1 MDLRRFLT
9 HAVQIASAL
18 SEFHKSG
25 TLHLDIRP
33 ANLSVHPESGEVA
46 LDGGLAAVRG
56 DLGLSD
62 ETKIK
67 PESLPYIAPERTG
80 RVDWPIDER
89 ADLYSLGVTL
99 YELLSGKLPLDADD
113 APAWA
118 HAHIAR
124 APVPLSE
131 VVQDVPRIVAEIVMK
146 LLAKSPEE
154 RYQTARG
161 LWADLL
167 VCQTELEEL
176 RMIDSFPLGTAD
188 IPDRLQLPTKLYGR
202 KRERAL
208 LLEAFERVVATGTAE
223 LVLVSGYSGVGKT
236 SLVKEVQAP
245 IVRERGAFISGKF
258 DQLQRDIPYRTI
270 AQAFGEL
277 VRQLLTES
285 PQSLAGW
292 KHRLREALGEEGQVI
307 IDIVPQLSLILGEQ
321 PPVAPLAPNEARSR
335 FVRVF
340 HALLGAVA
348 RKRHPLVLFV
358 DDLQWA
364 DPASLKLIRDIVAV
378 PEKRHLLV
386 IGAYRDNEV
395 SPSHPLVEV
404 LRQIHATGARV
415 STLSLDPLPRENVLE
430 LVMDTFRCDD
440 EQAARLTQLLVQR
453 TGGNPFFVGQFLMEL
468 YRQRLVWVDPGS
480 AVWCWDIEAIAA
492 QNLTDNVVDLVLTR
506 LKRLDGETQRVL
518 SLAACLGAR
527 FDAEVLSAMY
537 GESTQATHA
546 VITPAIREGLVA
558 RRGGTYKFL
567 HDRVQQAAYLLIR
580 EGSHAE
586 MHLRI
591 GRLLLV
597 QTPEEALEDRL
608 FEITNQL
615 NIGASLITDP
625 GERRRT
631 AALNLR
637 AGRKAKASG
646 AHGSA
651 VAYFAAGCAL
661 IGEDD
666 WGGDDDLLAFGLRL
680 DLAESACV
688 NGEFDRSVGLCTTLL
703 ERARTQLDKA
713 AAYRVLMQN
722 HTARSEHD
730 ACIGVGLEC
739 LALLGIELRRQPA
752 DDEVIAEITALRDAL
767 RDRAADEILGQPRM
781 TAPPMIAAMG
791 VMAVMYASSFYTDP
805 NLNDL
810 LVCQMVRLSLLHGNA
825 ESTGIGYT
833 CLGKALCM
841 RLGAYQDGDRIGRV
855 GYDLT
860 EKMNALVYK
869 PEVANLYGCL
879 ISVWTRHI
887 DTGIVCQRA
896 SIQAANE
903 VGNLTWGSFSNI
915 QLTLNLLVRGDPME
929 ETYKVAVSALDYATK
944 AKITFAADAVMSML
958 RFVQA
963 MRGATRHLG
972 TMSGDDFD
980 EQAFEA
986 RLEKESFPSVRLVHY
1001 VAKTAQHLL
1010 ACNDEEAV
1018 AAAEGAERNI
1028 AGGNGMLFS
1037 AEYHYYG
1044 ALARAARFAGAPA
1057 EVQAGLRGS
1066 LAGHAEQLRV
1076 WAESCPDN
1084 FAGKHALVSAEIA
1097 RIEGRHEDAAA
1108 LYDRAIV
1115 AFRESRFIHQE
1126 ALASEL
1132 AARFYLDRG
1141 YSGLP
1146 GLYLREAVAAY
1157 SRWGAS
1163 AKVRQ
1168 LEQRHALVLNQ
1179 EQRRATS
1186 SGVMTLA
1193 AEAIDAQTAVKVS
1206 RSLSSDMTPKEMMES
1221 LMRLVVEHEGA
1232 ERCCLLLT
1240 GDGLRLAAEAVV
1252 DRDGISIRVYERSTA
1267 PLATRVPASIVNYV
1281 ERTRERVLLS
1291 DVGASG
1297 AFAADEYLVRERPKS
1312 VLCMPLMK
1320 NPGEVGGLLYLENR
1334 LVHGAFILRRLPLL
1348 EFLAALSLQN
1358 TVLRGEL
1365 EQEAQKRQRT
1375 EVALRRSE
1383 KALQDLAESSET
1395 TP

>member
-1 MDLRRFLT
+1 MDLRQFLT
-9 HAVQIASAL
+9 RAVQIAAAL
-18 SEFHKSG
+18 SNLHKSG

-33 ANLSVHPESGEVA
+33 ANISVHPETGEVS
-46 LDGGLAAVRG
+46 LVGGLGAARG

-62 ETKIK
+62 ETKINAL
-67 PESLPYIAPERTG
+67 SMPYLAPERTG

-99 YELLSGKLPLDADD
+99 YELLSDKLPLEAEDL
-113 APAWA
+113 PGWA

-124 APVPLSE
+124 APASLAD
-131 VVQDVPRIVAEIVMK
+131 VVSSVPRIVSDIVMK
-146 LLAKSPEE
+146 LLAKAPEE
-154 RYQTARG
+154 RYQTALG
-161 LWADLL
+161 LVSDLR
-167 VCQTELEEL
+167 VCLTELEEL
-176 RMIDSFPLGTAD
+176 GMIDSFPLGMSD

-202 KRERAL
+202 KRERTL
-208 LLEAFERVVATGTAE
+208 LLEAFERMVATGTAE

-236 SLVKEVQAP
+236 SLVKEVQEP
-245 IVRERGAFISGKF
+245 IVRQRGAFISGKF
-258 DQLQRDIPYRTI
+258 EQLQRDIPYRTI

-277 VRQLLTES
+277 VRQILTES
-285 PQSLAGW
+285 PQALAGW
-292 KHRLREALGEEGQVI
+292 KARLRDALGAEGQLI
-307 IDIVPQLSLILGEQ
+307 IDIIPQLSLILGEQ
-321 PPVAPLAPNEARSR
+321 PAVPPLAPNEARSR

-340 HALLGAVA
+340 HAFLGAVA

-364 DPASLKLIRDIVAV
+364 DPASLRLLRDLIAM

-395 SPSHPLVEV
+395 SPSHPLMEV
-404 LRQIHATGARV
+404 LRQINATGARV
-415 STLSLDPLPRENVLE
+415 STLSLDPLPHENVLE
-430 LVMDTFRCDD
+430 LVMDTFRCDED
-440 EQAARLTQLLVQR
+440 HAAPLSRLLVQR
-453 TGGNPFFVGQFLMEL
+453 TGGNPFFVGQFLTEL
-468 YRQRLVWVDPGS
+468 YRQKLIWVDPGS
-480 AVWCWDIEAIAA
+480 AVWCWDIDAISA

-506 LKRLDGETQRVL
+506 LRRLDGETQRA
-518 SLAACLGAR
+518 LALGACLGIR
-527 FDAEVLSAMY
+527 FESEVLSAMF

-546 VITPAIREGLVA
+546 AITPAIREGLVA
-558 RRGGTYKFL
+558 RRGTTYKFL

-580 EGSHAE
+580 EGNHAE
-586 MHLRI
+586 THLRV

-597 QTPEEALEDRL
+597 QTPDEALEDRL

-631 AALNLR
+631 AELNLR

-651 VAYFAAGCAL
+651 VAYFAAGAAL
-661 IGEDD
+661 LGEDD
-666 WGGDDDLLAFGLRL
+666 WAGDDDLLAFELHL
-680 DLAESACV
+680 DLAECACV
-688 NGEFDRSVGLCTTLL
+688 NGEFDRSVELCSVLL
-703 ERARTQLDKA
+703 ERARTPLDKA

-722 HTARSEHD
+722 HMARSEHD

-739 LALLGIELRRQPA
+739 LEQLGITLRRQPA
-752 DDEVIAEITALRDAL
+752 DEVVLAELAELRDAL
-767 RDRAADEILGQPRM
+767 RERTAEEILGQPRM
-781 TAPPMIAAMG
+781 TAPLMVAAMG

-810 LVCQMVRLSLLHGNA
+810 LVCQMVRLSLRHGNA

-833 CLGKALCM
+833 SLGKSLCV
-841 RLGAYQDGDRIGRV
+841 RLGAYKDADRIGKI

-860 EKMNALVYK
+860 DKLNALAYK

-887 DTGIVCQRA
+887 DTGIACQRA

-915 QLTLNLLVRGDPME
+915 QLTLNLLVRGDPLE
-929 ETYKVAVSALDYATK
+929 EAHKVAVSALDYATK
-944 AKITFAADAVMSML
+944 AKITFAADAIMSMK
-958 RFVQA
+958 RFVEA
-963 MRGATRHLG
+963 MRGQTRHLG

-980 EQAFEA
+980 ERAFEA
-986 RLEKESFPSVRLVHY
+986 RLERESFPSVRLVY
-1001 VAKTAQHLL
+1001 YLMKTAQHLL
-1010 ACNDEEAV
+1010 SGDDDGAI
-1018 AAAEGAERNI
+1018 AAAEAAERNL
-1028 AGGNGMLFS
+1028 AGSGGSLLV
-1037 AEYHYYG
+1037 AEPHYYG

-1057 EVQAGLRGS
+1057 EEQAALRRS
-1066 LAGHAEQLRV
+1066 LAGHEEQLRA
-1076 WAESCPDN
+1076 WAEACPDN
-1084 FAGKHALVSAEIA
+1084 FAGKHALVAAEIA
-1097 RIEGRHEDAAA
+1097 RIEGRHLDAGA
-1108 LYDRAIV
+1108 LYDRAIM
-1115 AFRESRFIHQE
+1115 AFRQSRFIHQE

-1141 YSGLP
+1141 LTGLP
-1146 GLYLREAVAAY
+1146 GLYLREALSAY

-1163 AKVRQ
+1163 AKVMQ
-1168 LEQRHALVLNQ
+1168 LEQRHAFVLDQ
-1179 EQRRATS
+1179 EQHRATS
-1186 SGVMTLA
+1186 TGVMTMA

-1232 ERCCLLLT
+1232 ERCCLLLA

-1252 DRDGISIRVYERSTA
+1252 DRDGIRIQVFERSSA
-1267 PLATRVPASIVNYV
+1267 PLATRVPSSIVNYV
-1281 ERTRERVLLS
+1281 QRTRERVLLS
-1291 DVGASG
+1291 DVAASST
-1297 AFAADEYLVRERPKS
+1297 FAADEYLVRERPKS

-1334 LVHGAFILRRLPLL
+1334 LVHGAFILRRLSLL

-1365 EQEAQKRQRT
+1365 EQEVDRRQKT
-1375 EVALRRSE
+1375 EEALRRSE
-1383 KALQDLAESSET
+1383 RALRDLAESADLSS
-1395 TP
+1395 